1 MGLEQKDLSRNVE
14 NPPTTQAPMLPKC
27 PHLDLSLGAVRV
39 DRGLILQAG
48 TSKAEGSRQAGS
60 DQTSS
65 RSWNAGMAPPGS
77 GGLPEGSGS
86 RQTGRQGGAE
96 EMPLQGWAGPE
107 NHEVRVAMSQD
118 ARCQNRGSPGVST
131 QGATL
136 CPIKKF
142 GFCPR
147 WQAGPAGLS
156 DRDPP
161 DPG

>member
-1 MGLEQKDLSRNVE
+1 MQVW
-14 NPPTTQAPMLPKC
+14 
-27 PHLDLSLGAVRV
+27 PHLGQGGFLKEAAAVGR
-39 DRGLILQAG
+39 AG
-48 TSKAEGSRQAGS
+48 R
-60 DQTSS
+60 
-65 RSWNAGMAPPGS
+65 
-77 GGLPEGSGS
+77 
-86 RQTGRQGGAE
+86 GAE

-147 WQAGPAGLS
+147 RQAGPAGLA